1 MQTNPVDKILRPN
14 LAAKFYWRRY
24 EQVIFLKNIRSLKVS
39 LETPYFFWSLK
50 LSKFDELNSKK

>member
-39 LETPYFFWSLK
+39 LETPFFCALK